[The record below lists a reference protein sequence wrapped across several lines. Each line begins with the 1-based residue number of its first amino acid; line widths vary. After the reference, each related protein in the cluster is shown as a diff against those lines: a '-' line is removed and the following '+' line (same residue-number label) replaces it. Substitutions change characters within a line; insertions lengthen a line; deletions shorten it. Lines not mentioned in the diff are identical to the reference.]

1 MPRHFDYLQLQFANL
16 LVQGKKKQKILFSEF
31 GWSVREDEMLPRR
44 PMRGNV
50 AEAFGGDDGGE
61 GERPVAA
68 AAATEEGQAQSR
80 ARRSCTDVPLSQR
93 MDRLVA
99 LNSDDYET
107 KTKAVMKIT

>member
-1 MPRHFDYLQLQFANL
+1 M
-16 LVQGKKKQKILFSEF
+16 QGKNEQKILFTEF
-31 GWSVREDEMLPRR
+31 GWSVRKDKMLSRR

-61 GERPVAA
+61 GERLFAA

-99 LNSDDYET
+99 LTTDDQET
-107 KTKAVMKIT
+107 KAMAVMKITKLQQQLQQ